1 MEEPSPPP
9 LFTTAALRTL
19 GVLTLFALA
28 LTLWYC
34 WGKTQLATRPLSLHS
49 KIVPFDLNRS
59 DEHQLAA
66 VPGLGPTLARRI
78 VAYREQHG
86 PFQSVDELDKIYG
99 IGPATLERLRPFLCV
114 ESSEMMEKVI
124 RAQNTEVRSPAKPLT
139 ESPIDPNHATMEQL
153 QSLPGIGPVLAER
166 IHTEARQRPFRS
178 VEELRRVKGIGTK
191 TLEKL
196 RPHIQIQP

>member
-1 MEEPSPPP
+1 MEESSKGP

-19 GVLTLFALA
+19 GVLTLFALG
-28 LTLWYC
+28 LILWHC
-34 WGKTQLATRPLSLHS
+34 WGKTQLATRPLSLRS

-59 DEHQLAA
+59 DENQLAA

-78 VAYREQHG
+78 VLHRERHG
-86 PFQSVDELDKIYG
+86 LFQSVDELDKITG
-99 IGPATLERLRPFLCV
+99 IGPATIERLRPFLCV
-114 ESSEMMEKVI
+114 ESSEQTEKVI
-124 RAQNTEVRSPAKPLT
+124 RAQNADFHTTVKPLP
-139 ESPIDPNHATMEQL
+139 ESPIDPNNATMEQL